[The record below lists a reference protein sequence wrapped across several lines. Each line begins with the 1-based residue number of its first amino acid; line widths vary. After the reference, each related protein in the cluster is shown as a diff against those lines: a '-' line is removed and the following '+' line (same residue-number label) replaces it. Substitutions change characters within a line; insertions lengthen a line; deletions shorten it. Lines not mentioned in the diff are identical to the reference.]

1 MERQS
6 VATTRSEQEE
16 KCMKVYV
23 VTEAKPLGVERY
35 MFVKASKKEAE
46 KALRDIAPYMRSFS
60 GSRKNTSVYSADYSN
75 SLLFFIHEED
85 I

>member
-1 MERQS
+1 ME
-6 VATTRSEQEE
+6 EE

-23 VTEAKPLGVERY
+23 VTKAKPLGVERY

-46 KALRDIAPYMRSFS
+46 KALRDIAPYMRSFP
-60 GSRKNTSVYSADYSN
+60 GNIKNTSVYSADSSN
-75 SLLFFIHEED
+75 SMFYFIHEED

>member
-1 MERQS
+1 MI
-6 VATTRSEQEE
+6 
-16 KCMKVYV
+16 VYV

-46 KALRDIAPYMRSFS
+46 KTLRNISPYMRAFS
-60 GSRKNTSVYSADYSN
+60 GSRKNTSVYSSDSSN
-75 SLLFFIHEED
+75 SMFYFIHEED

>member
-1 MERQS
+1 MII
-6 VATTRSEQEE
+6 
-16 KCMKVYV
+16 YV

-46 KALRDIAPYMRSFS
+46 KALRNISPHMRSFR
-60 GSRKNTSVYSADYSN
+60 GNIKNTSIYSADASN
-75 SLLFFIHEED
+75 SMLYFIHEED

>member
-1 MERQS
+1 MAWNS
-6 VATTRSEQEE
+6 VATTRSEQEDE
-16 KCMKVYV
+16 FMIVYV

-46 KALRDIAPYMRSFS
+46 KALRNISPYMRSLS
-60 GSRKNTSVYSADYSN
+60 ENRKNTSAYSADSSN
-75 SLLFFIHEED
+75 RMFYFIHEED